1 MTTTETRA
9 LEPDSP
15 YVASIRLDRDSPVP
29 LYHQIAQPLSDLI
42 SAGKLPSGQLLE
54 DEVTMAHRLRV
65 SRPTARRAL
74 QELVSRG
81 LVVRRRG
88 AGTRVTPSHVHR
100 PLGLTSLNDDLERA
114 GYKPRTEVLSYE
126 VLLADERQAALLKV
140 ETGAEIARVRR
151 LRFIDDSPLAILS
164 NLMPREVAPTLRELS
179 EHGLYACFRRAGVKL
194 ASAEQ
199 AIGARLAG
207 EDDAQRLDLEAGAAL
222 LTMQRTAY
230 DEAGQIVEYGDHV
243 YSAALY
249 SFRFN
254 LFA

>member
-1 MTTTETRA
+1 MTST
-9 LEPDSP
+9 DSRPHEADVP
-15 YVASIRLDRDSPVP
+15 YVAAIKLDRNSPMP

-42 SAGKLPSGQLLE
+42 NHGKLAPGQLIE
-54 DEVTMAHRLRV
+54 DEITMAHRLRV

-74 QELVSRG
+74 QELVNRG

-100 PLGLTSLNDDLERA
+100 PLGLTSLNDDLQRA
-114 GYKPRTEVLSYE
+114 GYKTRTTVLSYE
-126 VLLADERQAALLKV
+126 VLLADEHQAGLLKT
-140 ETGAEIARVRR
+140 EPGSEIVRIHR
-151 LRFIDDSPLAILS
+151 LRFIDDNPLAILT
-164 NLMPREVAPTLRELS
+164 NLMPRRVAPSLKDLS
-179 EHGLYACFRRAGVKL
+179 ERGLYACLRKQGVKL

-199 AIGARLAG
+199 TIGARLA
-207 EDDAQRLDLEAGAAL
+207 DKKDADTLDLEPGAAL

-230 DEAGQIVEYGDHV
+230 DEAGRAIEYGDHV

-249 SFRFN
+249 SFSFN